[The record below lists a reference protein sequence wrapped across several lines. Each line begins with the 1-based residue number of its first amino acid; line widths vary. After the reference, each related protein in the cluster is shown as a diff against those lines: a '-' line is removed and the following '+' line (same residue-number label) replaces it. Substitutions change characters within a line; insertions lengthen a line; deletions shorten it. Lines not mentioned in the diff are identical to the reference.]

1 MGLIC
6 ECPLGTL
13 PNQIDLTCATDLDQI
28 VRIAFQKPQATPSF
42 VTLTPITDV
51 DTWTTLL
58 AASDDTK
65 VVLSPATANVVIP
78 SSEAV
83 YVGEN
88 SNESINGL
96 GYYLGENNIRV
107 TGEISSANQLVID
120 ALADLACFSDVSLG
134 ASQLTAYFFIRRI
147 KGVSRVVAKGSDVA
161 GDYVG
166 FQIFNFR
173 VSSVGSEGYQ
183 TKSKYMF
190 SFDMQPDE
198 WAKMELV
205 STDFNP
211 LSLAN
216 VATT

>member
-1 MGLIC
+1 MALVC
-6 ECPLGTL
+6 ECPLGAL
-13 PNQIDLTCATDLDQI
+13 PNQIDLTCANDLDQI
-28 VRIAFQKPQATPSF
+28 IRIGFQKPQSSAPF
-42 VTLTPITDV
+42 VTADPINDI
-51 DTWTTLL
+51 DSWTALL
-58 AASDDTK
+58 AASGDTK
-65 VVLSPATANVVIP
+65 IVLSPATANVVIP

-88 SNESINGL
+88 SNESVNGL

-107 TGEISSANQLVID
+107 TGEIHSATQDVID
-120 ALADLACFSDVSLG
+120 ALKALECYSDVTLG
-134 ASQLTAYFFIRRI
+134 ESQLTVYMFVRRI
-147 KGVSRVVAKGSDVA
+147 KGVSRVVAKAGQSS
-161 GDYVG
+161 GDYAG

-173 VSSVGSEGYQ
+173 VSSIGSEGYQ

-198 WAKMELV
+198 WANMEIKAL
-205 STDFNP
+205 DFNP

>member
-1 MGLIC
+1 MALVC
-6 ECPLGTL
+6 ECPLGAL

-28 VRIAFQKPQATPSF
+28 VKLAFQKPQSSAPF
-42 VTLTPITDV
+42 VTADPINDI
-51 DTWTTLL
+51 DSWTALL
-58 AASDDTK
+58 AASGDTK
-65 VVLSPATANVVIP
+65 IVLSPATANVVIP

-88 SNESINGL
+88 SNESVNGL

-107 TGEISSANQLVID
+107 TGEIHSPTQDVID
-120 ALADLACFSDVSLG
+120 ALKALECYSDVTLG
-134 ASQLTAYFFIRRI
+134 ESQLTVYMFVRRI
-147 KGVSRVVAKGSDVA
+147 KGVSRVVAKA
-161 GDYVG
+161 GTSANDYAG

-173 VSSVGSEGYQ
+173 VSSIGSEGYQ

-198 WAKMELV
+198 WANMEIKAL
-205 STDFNP
+205 DFNP

-216 VATT
+216 VSTT

>member
-42 VTLTPITDV
+42 VTATPITDA

-65 VVLSPATANVVIP
+65 VVLSPATANLVIP

-96 GYYLGENNIRV
+96 GYYLGEQNIRV
-107 TGEISSANQLVID
+107 TGEISSASQLVID
-120 ALADLACFSDVSLG
+120 ALSDLACYSDVSLG

-198 WAKMELV
+198 WKKMELV

>member
-1 MGLIC
+1 MGLTC
-6 ECPLGTL
+6 TCPLGTL

-28 VRIAFQKPQATPSF
+28 VRIAFQKPQSAPTFDAVDLIS
-42 VTLTPITDV
+42 DV
-51 DTWTTLL
+51 DSWTALL
-58 AASDDTK
+58 ASATDTK
-65 VVLSPATANVVIP
+65 IVLSPATANIVIP

-96 GYYLGENNIRV
+96 GYYLGEQNIRV
-107 TGEISSANQLVID
+107 TGEISSASQAVMD
-120 ALADLACFSDVSLG
+120 ALGELSCYSDVSLG

-147 KGVSRVVAKGSDVA
+147 KGVSRVMAKGSDVA
-161 GDYVG
+161 GEYKG

-198 WAKMELV
+198 WAQMELV
-205 STDFNP
+205 TTEFNG

-216 VATT
+216 VITS

>member
-42 VTLTPITDV
+42 ETATPIIDA
-51 DTWTTLL
+51 DTWTALL

-96 GYYLGENNIRV
+96 GYYLGEQNLRV
-107 TGEISSANQLVID
+107 TGEIHSASQAVIG
-120 ALADLACFSDVSLG
+120 ALSELSCFSDVTLG

-147 KGVSRVVAKGSDVA
+147 KGVSRVIAKGSDVA

-198 WAKMELV
+198 WAQMELI
-205 STDFNP
+205 STEFNP
-211 LSLAN
+211 SSLAN
-216 VATT
+216 VTTT

>member
-1 MGLIC
+1 MALVC
-6 ECPLGTL
+6 TCPLGTL
-13 PNQIDLTCATDLDQI
+13 PNQIDLTCSTDLDQI
-28 VRIAFQKPQATPSF
+28 VKLVFQKPQSTAPF
-42 VTLTPITDV
+42 VTADPINDI
-51 DTWTTLL
+51 DSWTALL
-58 AASDDTK
+58 AASGDTK
-65 VVLSPATANVVIP
+65 IVLSPATANVVIP

-88 SNESINGL
+88 SNESVNGL

-107 TGEISSANQLVID
+107 TGEIHSATQDVID
-120 ALADLACFSDVSLG
+120 ALKALECYSDVTLG
-134 ASQLTAYFFIRRI
+134 ESQLTVYMFVRRI
-147 KGVSRVVAKGSDVA
+147 KGVSRVVAKAGASV
-161 GDYVG
+161 GDYAG

-173 VSSVGSEGYQ
+173 VSSIGSEGYQ

-198 WAKMELV
+198 WANMEIKAL
-205 STDFNP
+205 DFNP

>member
-1 MGLIC
+1 MALVC

-13 PNQIDLTCATDLDQI
+13 PNQIDVTCASDLDQI
-28 VRIAFQKPQATPSF
+28 VKIAFQKPQASAPFITAD
-42 VTLTPITDV
+42 PISDV
-51 DTWTTLL
+51 DSWTALL
-58 AASDDTK
+58 AASGDTK
-65 VVLSPATANVVIP
+65 IVLSPATANVVIA

-83 YVGEN
+83 YIGEN
-88 SNESINGL
+88 SNESVNGL
-96 GYYLGENNIRV
+96 GYYVGENNIRV
-107 TGEISSANQLVID
+107 TGEIHSPSQDVID
-120 ALADLACFSDVSLG
+120 ALNELSCFSDVTLG
-134 ASQLTAYFFIRRI
+134 SSQLTVFMFVRRI
-147 KGVSRVVAKGSDVA
+147 KGVSRVVAKSGASA
-161 GDYVG
+161 GDYAG

-198 WAKMELV
+198 WQGMEIVQLG
-205 STDFNP
+205 FNP